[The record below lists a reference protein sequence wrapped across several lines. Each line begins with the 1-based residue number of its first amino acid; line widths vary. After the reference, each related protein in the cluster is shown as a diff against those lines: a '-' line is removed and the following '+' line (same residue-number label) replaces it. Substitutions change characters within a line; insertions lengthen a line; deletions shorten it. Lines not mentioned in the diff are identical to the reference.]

1 MEKYVKIVFE
11 DWTKSQTQSPQGVQ
25 TSFAPIIK
33 EALVKFTDQN
43 SVYVENTT
51 YQENF
56 DMFLQDVADCG
67 YIYLNPNRAISTSQV
82 KYFEAHNPTCPT
94 ENRADNNKPN
104 RKRPR
109 RRTGNRAPKQSQSQ
123 NNQPS
128 IEKKSESQKKENNNE
143 G

>member
-1 MEKYVKIVFE
+1 MEKYIKIVFE
-11 DWTKSQTQSPQGVQ
+11 DWTRSQTQSPQGVQ
-25 TSFAPIIK
+25 ISFAPVIK

-82 KYFEAHNPTCPT
+82 KYFEAHNPP
-94 ENRADNNKPN
+94 ENKTDNNKPN

-109 RRTGNRAPKQSQSQ
+109 RRTGNRSPQQGQPQ
-123 NNQPS
+123 NKPS
-128 IEKKSESQKKENNNE
+128 NVENKPDEQKKENSNE